1 MFSAACLLY
10 VGYGHVAPKTSWGR
24 VLTIVYALIGI
35 PLTFLYLSNIG
46 NFLAD
51 CFRLFYKRVC
61 CDVLC
66 CEKCERKRKRQ
77 RLKQRRRRE
86 ILAAAARQ
94 RNFRFDEWSDEM
106 ATVDLEPVRNAR
118 LVQVPEVAKQP
129 FLVNAPLKCHQSS
142 SSWTTVSTSSA
153 AGEGDGNPG
162 EEATAAVSGARE
174 TDIVKDDASTT
185 SDDDR
190 TTTDDGL
197 TVRETDI
204 IDDDDD
210 DDEHPINSRNR
221 NRRLPVNMAL
231 NRDAS
236 TARQP
241 SRRRRLARCHSDTK
255 LDTAVN
261 TSTSASRHVHIVS
274 SNKAAAEVPDRDVM
288 RRSASVKARGTG
300 DLARSSTFTYC
311 TVVV

>member
-1 MFSAACLLY
+1 MYELY

-94 RNFRFDEWSDEM
+94 RNFRFDEWSEET

-118 LVQVPEVAKQP
+118 LVHVPEVDKQP
-129 FLVNAPLKCHQSS
+129 FLVNAPLKCRQSS

-153 AGEGDGNPG
+153 AVEGEGNPG
-162 EEATAAVSGARE
+162 EKAAVSGARE
-174 TDIVKDDASTT
+174 TDIVKDDVSTT

-204 IDDDDD
+204 IDDNDDDNDDDDD
-210 DDEHPINSRNR
+210 DDEGPTNSRNQ
-221 NRRLPVNMAL
+221 NRRLPVNMAP

-241 SRRRRLARCHSDTK
+241 SRRRRLARWHSDTK
-255 LDTAVN
+255 LDTAVH
-261 TSTSASRHVHIVS
+261 TSTSASRHVLIVS

-300 DLARSSTFTYC
+300 DLACSFLLLLRIR
-311 TVVV
+311 